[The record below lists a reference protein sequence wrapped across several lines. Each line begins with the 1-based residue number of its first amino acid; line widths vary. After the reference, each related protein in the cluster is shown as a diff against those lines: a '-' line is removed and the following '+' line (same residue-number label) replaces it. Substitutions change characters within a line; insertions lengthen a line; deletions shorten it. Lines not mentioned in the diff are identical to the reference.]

1 MPSTSHGPA
10 AVQCYGAGMGTKPQD
25 LIFVSA
31 LGRGAAAVVGAWL
44 LMMGNAASS
53 PFPNQLK
60 PTAASQS
67 AAQVPVE
74 PVACPLQP
82 AAPVAG
88 RKDGQFVLQ
97 ADLSSMTASNITS
110 FIVLGKEAAAS
121 GRLRDA
127 EVAFLMSCRVASKL
141 KGTDST
147 ESADAKYQL
156 GWLYARLALEDGSTS
171 THRTELHR
179 RAERLY
185 ADSLRTYQARYGKA
199 HEKTRFAAEGLAA
212 LQQPPFSST
221 ARSSSAPLSPAA
233 RPLQPRQEASVALP
247 APGKSNDPG
256 ASVSSGPSFDCA
268 KARSVVEKLIC
279 SDAELARLDRELG
292 RLYARAKTVAADDAA
307 FRRQTRDEWHR
318 REATCRDRACLLRW
332 YATRHDQL
340 VNSMQQQEPAPSA
353 VSR

>member
-1 MPSTSHGPA
+1 M
-10 AVQCYGAGMGTKPQD
+10 QCYGAGMGIKPQD
-25 LIFVSA
+25 LIFVFA
-31 LGRGAAAVVGAWL
+31 LGRGAAAVAGAWL
-44 LMMGNAASS
+44 LMIGNAASS
-53 PFPNQLK
+53 PLPDHRK
-60 PTAASQS
+60 VAAVPQS

-82 AAPVAG
+82 AAPIAG

-127 EVAFLMSCRVASKL
+127 EVAFIMSCRVASKL
-141 KGTDST
+141 KGRDST
-147 ESADAKYQL
+147 QSADAKYQL
-156 GWLYARLALEDGSTS
+156 GWLYARLALESGTS
-171 THRTELHR
+171 RTEMHR

-185 ADSLRTYQARYGKA
+185 ADSLLTYQAKHGQA

-212 LQQPPFSST
+212 LQPSHSSRT
-221 ARSSSAPLSPAA
+221 ARSSSEPSSATA
-233 RPLQPRQEASVALP
+233 RPPQPRQEASAALP
-247 APGKSNDPG
+247 APSRSGEPG
-256 ASVSSGPSFDCA
+256 AAVSSGPSFDCA
-268 KARSVVEKLIC
+268 KARSLVEKLIC
-279 SDAELARLDRELG
+279 SDTELARLDRELG
-292 RLYARAKTVAADDAA
+292 RVYARAKNVATDAAA
-307 FRRQTRDEWHR
+307 FRRQNSEEWHR

-340 VNSMQQQEPAPSA
+340 VNSLQQHEPAPP